1 MTSYLLKIRGGAEV
15 DSSGKKA
22 GKGALLFEEKS
33 GTLGTSQ
40 DQYLFHEEKPVY
52 SIEGNMTRPTHKGVG
67 VSDEGVMYTLNTVEH
82 HAVCYGI
89 TSYSSNS
96 FKSDNPNSAIYEAE
110 VAKTIDTNGGDPTM
124 HQGGIAIVEQVGV
137 DLYNQTLT
145 GDVAKTLN
153 AAATDADHIPC
164 VIGLINSVGGH
175 SEQSTSG
182 EVSPT
187 LKATH
192 YKTPP
197 VIALPNG
204 GQSLNFINP
213 VGIPSETG
221 KYVVRRLTPTECC
234 RLQGFPDG
242 WGEIDHKED
251 FTDEE
256 YKEWLEI
263 RKTHAEIMGT
273 QTKEWSKEQ
282 MLTWYNKLHT
292 DGAEY
297 KMWGNGIALPCALYV
312 FEGLAE
318 ELRNNE

>member
-22 GKGALLFEEKS
+22 GKGALVFEEKS

-40 DQYLFHEEKPVY
+40 DQYLFQGKEPIY
-52 SIEGNMTRPTHKGVG
+52 SIEGNMTRPTHKGSG
-67 VSDEGVMYTLNTVEH
+67 VTDTGVMYTLNTVEQ

-89 TSYSSNS
+89 TS
-96 FKSDNPNSAIYEAE
+96 SDGMSGNNQP
-110 VAKTIDTNGGDPTM
+110 V
-124 HQGGIAIVEQVGV
+124 IV
-137 DLYNQTLT
+137 
-145 GDVAKTLN
+145 
-153 AAATDADHIPC
+153 
-164 VIGLINSVGGH
+164 GLVNSVGGQ
-175 SEQSTSG
+175 SEQATEG
-182 EVSPT
+182 DISPT

-197 VIALPNG
+197 VIAFEPGILKREGGHYHEDGSVTLRANMGDNQVAVAIDCRNHSVGEVSGTLQAKPNG

-213 VGIPSETG
+213 VGIPAETG
-221 KYVVRRLTPTECC
+221 EYVVRRLTPTECC

-282 MLTWYNKLHT
+282 MLKWYNGLHT
-292 DGAEY
+292 DSAEY